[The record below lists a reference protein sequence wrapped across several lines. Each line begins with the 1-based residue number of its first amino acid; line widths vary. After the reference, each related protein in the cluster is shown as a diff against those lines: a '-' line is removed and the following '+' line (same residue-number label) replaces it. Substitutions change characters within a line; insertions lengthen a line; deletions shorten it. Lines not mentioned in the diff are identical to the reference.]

1 MDDQEELKKKLESH
15 KPKKKKQLEIAEGL
29 LDGAKSYEGKLLAV
43 QMITE
48 REKDRVVLMF
58 KKMLAPEP
66 PKRIVEPEPTKP
78 KPPEKK
84 KSFLGKK

>member
-1 MDDQEELKKKLESH
+1 MYDQDDTKSK
-15 KPKKKKQLEIAEGL
+15 KKKKQLEIAEGL
-29 LDGAKSYEGKLLAV
+29 LDEAKSYEGKLLAV

-58 KKMLAPEP
+58 KKMLAPAP
-66 PKRIVEPEPTKP
+66 PKKTVESAPPTKP

-84 KSFLGKK
+84 KSFLGRK